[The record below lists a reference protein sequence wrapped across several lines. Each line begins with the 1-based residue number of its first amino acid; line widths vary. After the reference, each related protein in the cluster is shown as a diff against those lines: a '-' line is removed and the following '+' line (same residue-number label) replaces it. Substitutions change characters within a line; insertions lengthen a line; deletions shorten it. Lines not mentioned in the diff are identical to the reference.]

1 MTIEN
6 LMKLDEAFDIAV
18 SNMGVSS
25 WVEHFESNGIMLVK
39 SGNNVIGRLAIKE
52 SMQGFFASKNATLR
66 WKPEGGNLS
75 KEGDLG
81 YTYGTYIRTYE
92 NEQREITRST
102 GRYLTIWR
110 RQPDESYLIELDM
123 GN

>member
-1 MTIEN
+1 
-6 LMKLDEAFDIAV
+6 
-18 SNMGVSS
+18 
-25 WVEHFESNGIMLVK
+25 
-39 SGNNVIGRLAIKE
+39 
-52 SMQGFFASKNATLR
+52 LR

-110 RQPDESYLIELDM
+110 RQPDGSYLIELDM